1 MSEISDRK
9 GINQIELVDSR
20 LFFFI
25 LQTFHTKTTSVAIWD
40 AVIRTFLS
48 RRYRLLLRKIQ
59 SFDQLFSREILR
71 TFVTEWVN
79 MGGQAY
85 TTPEYVVWFSRLCY
99 TFALTSTSLSER
111 PFLYDNMG
119 GSLRI

>member
-1 MSEISDRK
+1 MSEISNRK
-9 GINQIELVDSR
+9 GINQIVLVDSR

-48 RRYRLLLRKIQ
+48 RRYRLLLRKIK

-79 MGGQAY
+79 MGIHYSGIRGL
-85 TTPEYVVWFSRLCY
+85 VFSLCY

>member
-1 MSEISDRK
+1 M
-9 GINQIELVDSR
+9 
-20 LFFFI
+20 
-25 LQTFHTKTTSVAIWD
+25 
-40 AVIRTFLS
+40 IRTFLS
-48 RRYRLLLRKIQ
+48 RRYTLLLRKIQ
-59 SFDQLFSREILR
+59 SFDQLFSREILK

-85 TTPEYVVWFSRLCY
+85 ATPEYVVWFSRLCY

-111 PFLYDNMG
+111 PSLYDNMG